1 MVMLTQCSPRIAKRR
16 VKIGAVWPSV
26 EGETSLRALASC
38 VWGKLEELTLL
49 GGDQSVTF
57 KTSPLPERHYIR
69 GEAQHRPADSYT
81 VTRDWHKVQQYK
93 LKETATP
100 ISQWALQWRV
110 GSDGLTSG
118 SA

>member
-1 MVMLTQCSPRIAKRR
+1 M
-16 VKIGAVWPSV
+16 
-26 EGETSLRALASC
+26 
-38 VWGKLEELTLL
+38 TLL

-57 KTSPLPERHYIR
+57 KTSPLPEHHYIR
-69 GEAQHRPADSYT
+69 GEAAPTGRYSYT

-100 ISQWALQWRV
+100 ISQWALQWNV
-110 GSDGLTSG
+110 GPDGHLTSG